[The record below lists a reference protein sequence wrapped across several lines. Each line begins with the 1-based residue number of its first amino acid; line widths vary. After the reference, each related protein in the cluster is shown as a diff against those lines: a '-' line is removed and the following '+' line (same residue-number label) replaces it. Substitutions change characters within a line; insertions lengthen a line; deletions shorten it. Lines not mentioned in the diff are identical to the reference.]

1 MMVDLCKMEIDKVG
15 IIKKIDVSEDIKRR
29 FLDIGIVPNS
39 KIVRILEDFNKSI
52 SAYLIMDGIIAI
64 RNNDT
69 LGIGVKYEEV

>member
-29 FLDIGIVPNS
+29 FLDIGIIPDS
-39 KIVRILEDFNKSI
+39 KIVRILEDYNNSI

-64 RNNDT
+64 RNSDT